1 MNLFASHFGT
11 YEIEHGPDGPRLLPF
26 RHDPAPS
33 PLGPGFLEIADHPT
47 RIRQPMVRKG
57 WLDGDGGAAR
67 GTDDFVPLDIERA
80 CDLAAEELDR
90 VRGTHGNR
98 AIFGGS
104 YGWGSAGRFHHP
116 QSQLKRFLNL
126 AGGFVSAR
134 NTYSYGTASV
144 LIPHLV
150 GAEYADP
157 GVLSPSWD
165 QIVQARPFILCFGGM
180 RLANAQ
186 VESGG
191 TGAHRTR
198 GWIEAFARAGGE
210 MLTLSPDA
218 RDAPIGAHLPVNAG
232 TDACA
237 MLAMAH
243 VLLTSGRVDEPAVH
257 RIASGYPAL
266 RALILGSSDGCP
278 KTPSWAEAL
287 TGIPAE
293 DISRIALRLTE
304 GPALINLSWSLQR
317 AVAGEQPYWAALALS
332 VLSGQFG
339 RPGCGL
345 ACGLSALSGIGTP
358 LRRLRGPAL
367 DQGQNPVR
375 DFIPVARITEM
386 LERPGETIRY
396 DGKDLTLPDIRLL
409 WWAGGNPFH
418 HHQDLGRLARAWK
431 RPETVIV
438 NDSVWTAAARHADL
452 VFPSALAIERDD
464 VAAASRDDWIIRSR
478 KVLEPPEGIETDHA
492 VLARIAARLRLDDA
506 FTCGRSE
513 EEWLRY
519 LYDGYRA
526 AHPGLPDWETFC
538 ETGHARLE
546 APAPGEL
553 HQPFRDFLSDPAAH
567 PLSTPSGLVELM
579 PPLLEQTDARLGAPL
594 NHVRPSDREEDPT
607 FPLRL
612 LSPQPE
618 VRLHSQ
624 LDGAS
629 AAASARRKGCEVARL
644 HPDALSEAG
653 VQDGARALL
662 TNDRGSVLVVVQADG
677 RVAPGHVVL
686 PTAAG
691 TRRAKS
697 TVAGWTWAATQTR

>member
-257 RIASGYPAL
+257 RIASGYPGA
-266 RALILGSSDGCP
+266 
-278 KTPSWAEAL
+278 
-287 TGIPAE
+287 
-293 DISRIALRLTE
+293 
-304 GPALINLSWSLQR
+304 
-317 AVAGEQPYWAALALS
+317 AGADPWL
-332 VLSGQFG
+332 
-339 RPGCGL
+339 
-345 ACGLSALSGIGTP
+345 
-358 LRRLRGPAL
+358 LRRLPQDALLGRGADRNPGRGYFPHRATADRGTGADQPLVVAAKGRGRGTAL
-367 DQGQNPVR
+367 LGGACAFGPVGPVR
-375 DFIPVARITEM
+375 P
-386 LERPGETIRY
+386 PGMRAGLRAVGALRY
-396 DGKDLTLPDIRLL
+396 R
-409 WWAGGNPFH
+409 H
-418 HHQDLGRLARAWK
+418 
-431 RPETVIV
+431 
-438 NDSVWTAAARHADL
+438 AAA
-452 VFPSALAIERDD
+452 P
-464 VAAASRDDWIIRSR
+464 ASRSR
-478 KVLEPPEGIETDHA
+478 A
-492 VLARIAARLRLDDA
+492 
-506 FTCGRSE
+506 
-513 EEWLRY
+513 
-519 LYDGYRA
+519 
-526 AHPGLPDWETFC
+526 
-538 ETGHARLE
+538 
-546 APAPGEL
+546 
-553 HQPFRDFLSDPAAH
+553 
-567 PLSTPSGLVELM
+567 
-579 PPLLEQTDARLGAPL
+579 
-594 NHVRPSDREEDPT
+594 
-607 FPLRL
+607 
-612 LSPQPE
+612 
-618 VRLHSQ
+618 
-624 LDGAS
+624 
-629 AAASARRKGCEVARL
+629 
-644 HPDALSEAG
+644 
-653 VQDGARALL
+653 
-662 TNDRGSVLVVVQADG
+662 
-677 RVAPGHVVL
+677 
-686 PTAAG
+686 
-691 TRRAKS
+691 
-697 TVAGWTWAATQTR
+697 